1 MCVLGLIPLPVPWPP
16 QADRFGPDPSFR
28 GLFGFLDHGET
39 LGDLPDD
46 VLSKLLPVAKKV
58 ALATGVPQ
66 YNIVQVCLLAA
77 SLTVRV
83 VDIFF

>member
-1 MCVLGLIPLPVPWPP
+1 M
-16 QADRFGPDPSFR
+16 
-28 GLFGFLDHGET
+28 
-39 LGDLPDD
+39 GDLPDD